1 VSRNEENTVAIN
13 QFDLL
18 ELVRKVDDDQADIDF
33 LREGIR
39 MLAQALM
46 DADVTAQIGAGHG
59 ERNPHGRSTHRNGY
73 RDRRWDTR
81 AGSVELRIPKLREG
95 TYYPHWLLEPRRRA
109 EKALASVVMQAYV
122 EGVSTRRVDDLARAM
137 GVEGI
142 SSSQVSRIC
151 KDLDETVEAWRTRP
165 LDAGPYPF
173 VWIDALC
180 LKVREGGRIVN
191 TSALIAT
198 AVNADGRRE
207 IVGLQLGS
215 AETGAGWT
223 AFLRDL
229 VARGLSGVQ
238 LVTSDAHGGL
248 KDAIAAVLD
257 GAQWQRCRTHFTA
270 NLLDRI
276 PRHDQQMVGSLVR
289 TIFAQQRPSD
299 AWDQLDRVIDKLAET
314 YPDAAA
320 MLRDAAPDVLAYTAY
335 PKDTWR
341 RTWSNNPQERLN
353 REIRRRTDVVGIF
366 PDRASVIR
374 LVGAVLAE
382 QHDEWQIGRRYMNQ
396 STIREALIT
405 VIDTPAGT
413 DKENL
418 AELQTVTA

>member
-1 VSRNEENTVAIN
+1 VINNTM
-13 QFDLL
+13 DLM
-18 ELVRKVDDDQADIDF
+18 ELVRKAESADADTDF
-33 LREGIR
+33 LREALHT
-39 MLAQALM
+39 LAQALM
-46 DADVTAQIGAGHG
+46 EADVTAQIGAALG
-59 ERNPHGRSTHRNGY
+59 ERAPAQRTTRRNGY
-73 RDRRWDTR
+73 RTRRWDTR
-81 AGSVELRIPKLREG
+81 MGTVELEIPKLRSG

-122 EGVSTRRVDDLARAM
+122 EGVSTRRVDDVAQAM
-137 GVEGI
+137 GIEGI

-151 KDLDETVEAWRTRP
+151 KDLDEIVEQWRTRP

-173 VWIDALC
+173 MWIDALC
-180 LKVREGGRIVN
+180 LKIREGGRVVN
-191 TSALIAT
+191 TSALMAT

-215 AETGAGWT
+215 SETGAGWT

-229 VARGLSGVQ
+229 VARGLHGVQ

-276 PRHDQQMVGSLVR
+276 PRHDQPMVGSLVR

-299 AWDQLDRVIDKLAET
+299 AWDQLERVIDKLAET
-314 YPDAAA
+314 YPDAAV
-320 MLRDAAPDVLAYTAY
+320 MLSDAAADVMAYTAY
-335 PKDTWR
+335 PKEAWKR
-341 RTWSNNPQERLN
+341 IWSNNPQERLN

-366 PDRASVIR
+366 PDRASVLR

-405 VIDTPAGT
+405 VIDVDT
-413 DKENL
+413 DPDDEEVK
-418 AELQTVTA
+418 ELQTVSA

>member
-1 VSRNEENTVAIN
+1 VVIDSMN
-13 QFDLL
+13 LL
-18 ELVRKVDDDQADIDF
+18 DLVRKADSADADMDF
-33 LREGIR
+33 LKEGIR
-39 MLAQALM
+39 VLAQALM
-46 DADVTAQIGAGHG
+46 EADVTARIGAARG
-59 ERNPHGRSTHRNGY
+59 ERNPEGRTTQRNGY
-73 RDRRWDTR
+73 RERRWDTR
-81 AGSVELRIPKLREG
+81 AGTVELAIPRLRQG
-95 TYYPHWLLEPRRRA
+95 SYFPDWLLEPRRRA

-122 EGVSTRRVDDLARAM
+122 EGVSTRRVDDVARAM

-142 SSSQVSRIC
+142 SKSQVSRIC
-151 KDLDETVEAWRTRP
+151 GELDEVVASWRSRP

-173 VWIDALC
+173 MWIDALV

-198 AVNADGRRE
+198 AVNGEGRRE

-215 AETGAGWT
+215 AETGASWT

-229 VARGLSGVQ
+229 VARGLSGVR

-276 PRHDQQMVGSLVR
+276 PRHDQPMVGTMVR
-289 TIFAQQRPSD
+289 TIFAQQRPGD
-299 AWDQLDRVIDKLAET
+299 AWDQLRRVVDQLSEI
-314 YPDAAA
+314 YPDAAV
-320 MLRDAAPDVLAYTAY
+320 MLEDAAPDILAYTAY
-335 PKDTWR
+335 PKDTWKR
-341 RTWSNNPQERLN
+341 IWSNNPQERLN
-353 REIRRRTDVVGIF
+353 REVRRRTDVVGIF
-366 PDRASVIR
+366 PNRDAVIR

-405 VIDTPAGT
+405 IIDTHADT
-413 DKENL
+413 DQHDLK
-418 AELQTVTA
+418 ELQTATA

>member
-1 VSRNEENTVAIN
+1 MVIDSMN
-13 QFDLL
+13 LL
-18 ELVRKVDDDQADIDF
+18 DLVRKADSAEADMDF

-39 MLAQALM
+39 VLAQALM
-46 DADVTAQIGAGHG
+46 EADVTDRIGAARG
-59 ERNPHGRSTHRNGY
+59 ERNPEGRATQRNGY
-73 RDRRWDTR
+73 RGRRWDTR
-81 AGSVELRIPKLREG
+81 AGTVELAIPKLRQG
-95 TYYPHWLLEPRRRA
+95 SYFPDWLLEPRRRA

-122 EGVSTRRVDDLARAM
+122 EGVSTRRVDDVAKAM

-151 KDLDETVEAWRTRP
+151 AELDETVAQWRTRP

-173 VWIDALC
+173 MWVDALQ

-191 TSALIAT
+191 TSALVAT
-198 AVNADGRRE
+198 AVNAEGHRE

-215 AETGAGWT
+215 AETGASWT

-248 KDAIAAVLD
+248 KDAIAAVLE
-257 GAQWQRCRTHFTA
+257 GAQWQRCRTHFTG

-276 PRHDQQMVGSLVR
+276 PRHDQPMVGTLVR
-289 TIFAQQRPSD
+289 TIFAQQRPGD
-299 AWDQLDRVIDKLAET
+299 AWDQLHRVVDQLAEL
-314 YPDAAA
+314 YPDAAT
-320 MLRDAAPDVLAYTAY
+320 MLADAAPDVLAYTAY

-341 RTWSNNPQERLN
+341 RVWSNNPQERLN

-366 PDRASVIR
+366 PNRDAVIR

-382 QHDEWQIGRRYMNQ
+382 QHDEWQVSRRYMNQ

-405 VIDTPAGT
+405 IIDTHAHDD
-413 DKENL
+413 DKDDEQTQP
-418 AELQTVTA
+418 ELQKVTA